1 MVFKLAGK
9 RSIRT
14 LTFLVIVMLFIAF
27 SWTIWADAE
36 LKQSLRSFW
45 EESLNNM
52 RTSQDENLRYTP
64 VTTGPTAMNPL
75 YNTSEPPRERV
86 FNMVVRREERAPDGV
101 TRLMLSLIHI

>member
-1 MVFKLAGK
+1 
-9 RSIRT
+9 
-14 LTFLVIVMLFIAF
+14 MLFIAF

-64 VTTGPTAMNPL
+64 VTTGPTAMN
-75 YNTSEPPRERV
+75 
-86 FNMVVRREERAPDGV
+86 
-101 TRLMLSLIHI
+101 LSLIHI